1 LALAQKSVDKI
12 YEDFLDRVS
21 VGRSLERDAVHAIA
35 QGRVW
40 TGSRALELGLVDR
53 LGGLDTAIDLAAQK
67 AGIED
72 VRVSYREPVLD
83 EFDVLLASLMA
94 DDDNPVIEIP
104 TLINQLLSQVP
115 QSLLEPGIKA
125 RLPFNLNF

>member
-1 LALAQKSVDKI
+1 M
-12 YEDFLDRVS
+12 
-21 VGRSLERDAVHAIA
+21 
-35 QGRVW
+35 W
-40 TGSRALELGLVDR
+40 TGSRALELGLVDQ

-83 EFDVLLASLMA
+83 EFDVMLASLMA